1 MLLFEGGFILKTV
14 ILKEIRNFILCFL
27 GLIICFLLILDFA
40 YYYDTLFFV
49 ISLVPIIALARFL
62 DDHMRDTIIILRDNQ
77 TLVASIITIILLF
90 LTLLIAY
97 FIFTNLMN
105 QADILEIILDFI
117 AKFIDVAPLKEKL
130 NI

>member
-1 MLLFEGGFILKTV
+1 MKTV

>member
-1 MLLFEGGFILKTV
+1 MKTV

-27 GLIICFLLILDFA
+27 GLIICFLLVLDFA

-77 TLVASIITIILLF
+77 TLVASIIIS
-90 LTLLIAY
+90 
-97 FIFTNLMN
+97 
-105 QADILEIILDFI
+105 Q
-117 AKFIDVAPLKEKL
+117 
-130 NI
+130 